1 MKHPFVITSLL
12 GAIVALAFVS
22 CSKEPVKSTSLT
34 RDDSVPITVAT
45 VKTISLDRT
54 LPIVGTLFA
63 KDEATVSAQ
72 VEGQVEKTKV
82 DFGDRVMAG
91 QELALIDTATYE
103 AQAHQ
108 AEANLAK
115 AKASA
120 INAEQRLKRVQ
131 TLQKEK
137 IAPQSDLD
145 QAIADA
151 AQSQAEIRAAEA
163 TEAIAKLNLEH
174 SHVRAPFDGA
184 IAERIASAGD
194 YVKAGSP
201 LFRIVNDAVLKY
213 IVQAPESYAG
223 LVKKEQPVVFTVDAF
238 STNQFDGKVF
248 LISPQVNTST
258 RAFAFGALVQ
268 NPEKKLRASTFARG
282 ELILEKDVPTQV
294 VPLDAIL
301 NFAGVTK
308 VFVVENE
315 AVHARAVQTGR
326 VQNGLQEILSGLKP
340 GEMVVLTGQVKLQ
353 EGSKVRI
360 RTEEESH
367 QK

>member
-1 MKHPFVITSLL
+1 MKAIPLL
-12 GAIVALAFVS
+12 AAVCAATLIS
-22 CSKEPVKSTSLT
+22 CSKEKESPKAAPARDEAVPV
-34 RDDSVPITVAT
+34 SVSA
-45 VKTISLDRT
+45 VKTIPMDRT

-63 KDEATVSAQ
+63 KDEATIAAQ

-82 DFGDRVMAG
+82 DFGDRVIAG
-91 QELALIDTATYE
+91 QELALIDTHTYE
-103 AQAHQ
+103 AQSRQ

-120 INAEQRLKRVQ
+120 VNAEQRLIRVQ

-145 QAIADA
+145 QAVADA
-151 AQSQAEIRAAEA
+151 GQAQAEIQAAEA
-163 TEAIAKLNLEH
+163 AAAIAKLNLEH

-194 YVKAGSP
+194 YLKIGTP
-201 LFRIVNDAVLKY
+201 LFRIVNDDVLKY

-238 STNQFDGKVF
+238 PSNRFEGKVF
-248 LISPQVNTST
+248 LISPQVNTAT

-268 NPEKKLRASTFARG
+268 NPDKKLRASTFARG
-282 ELILEKDVPTQV
+282 ELILAKAVPTQV

-308 VFVVENE
+308 IFVVDKEI
-315 AVHARAVQTGR
+315 VHPREVQVGR
-326 VQNGLQEILSGLKP
+326 VQNGFQEILSGLKT
-340 GEMVVLTGQVKLQ
+340 GETVVLTGHAKLQ
-353 EGSKVRI
+353 DGAKIRIKVEDE
-360 RTEEESH
+360 TH
-367 QK
+367 PK

>member
-1 MKHPFVITSLL
+1 MLKTTPLL
-12 GAIVALAFVS
+12 LAICAAMIIS
-22 CSKEPVKSTSLT
+22 CSKETEPSKTSVRPDAAVPV
-34 RDDSVPITVAT
+34 TVAI
-45 VKTISLDRT
+45 VKTVLMNRT

-82 DFGDRVMAG
+82 DFGDRVAVG
-91 QELALIDTATYE
+91 QELALIDTATYQ
-103 AQAHQ
+103 AQARQ

-115 AKASA
+115 AKANA
-120 INAEQRLKRVQ
+120 INAEQKLKRAQ

-151 AQSQAEIRAAEA
+151 GQAQAEIRAAEA

-174 SHVRAPFDGA
+174 SHVRAPFDA
-184 IAERIASAGD
+184 AVAERIASAGD
-194 YVKAGSP
+194 YVKTGSP

-238 STNQFDGKVF
+238 PTNQFEGKVF
-248 LISPQVNTST
+248 LISPQVNTAT

-268 NPEKKLRASTFARG
+268 NPEKKLRASSFARG
-282 ELILEKDVPTQV
+282 ELILERDVPTQV

-308 VFVVENE
+308 IFVVENE
-315 AVHARAVQTGR
+315 TVRAREVQVGR
-326 VQNGLQEILSGLKP
+326 IQNGFQEILSGLQP
-340 GEMVVLTGQVKLQ
+340 SETVVLTGQAKLH
-353 EGSKVRI
+353 EGSKVRVK
-360 RTEEESH
+360 TEEKS